1 MSYAII
7 RNTNYKIKNLNGI
20 YRHIE
25 RKNKNYSNKDINKN
39 CNIKNYSLKVPSST
53 YEKLFNSIKE
63 KYNLKGQIKNV
74 SNVACEYIITSDKD
88 FFDSIGIEK
97 TKKFFKT
104 AYSFVCNYKDLGEQY
119 ILSAKVHM
127 DEKTPHMHVVF
138 IPVIH
143 TKDKNGNDIDKIAC
157 STFWK
162 GKDSYKYLQDNFH
175 KYMQKSGFNL
185 ERGKKKGNEHLSM
198 EQLKS
203 LSNYEKMKK
212 EIEKTPIKESNNTSL
227 ELVIAENKKLV
238 RHCNSLRE
246 YCIASANTFD
256 KCLQYEKE
264 IKSLKKENL
273 KLKDKIKSL
282 NIEIKNIIFII
293 SQYFNI
299 SIKKILSILQNF
311 KLK

>member
-1 MSYAII
+1 
-7 RNTNYKIKNLNGI
+7 
-20 YRHIE
+20 
-25 RKNKNYSNKDINKN
+25 
-39 CNIKNYSLKVPSST
+39 
-53 YEKLFNSIKE
+53 
-63 KYNLKGQIKNV
+63 
-74 SNVACEYIITSDKD
+74 
-88 FFDSIGIEK
+88 
-97 TKKFFKT
+97 
-104 AYSFVCNYKDLGEQY
+104 
-119 ILSAKVHM
+119 
-127 DEKTPHMHVVF
+127 
-138 IPVIH
+138 
-143 TKDKNGNDIDKIAC
+143 
-157 STFWK
+157 
-162 GKDSYKYLQDNFH
+162 
-175 KYMQKSGFNL
+175 
-185 ERGKKKGNEHLSM
+185 M

>member
-25 RKNKNYSNKDINKN
+25 RKNTNYSNKNINKN
-39 CNIKNYSLKVPSST
+39 SNIKNYSLKVPSST

-127 DEKTPHMHVVF
+127 DEKTP
-138 IPVIH
+138 
-143 TKDKNGNDIDKIAC
+143 
-157 STFWK
+157 
-162 GKDSYKYLQDNFH
+162 
-175 KYMQKSGFNL
+175 
-185 ERGKKKGNEHLSM
+185 
-198 EQLKS
+198 
-203 LSNYEKMKK
+203 
-212 EIEKTPIKESNNTSL
+212 IKESNTTSL

-238 RHCNSLRE
+238 KHCNRLRE
-246 YCIASANTFD
+246 YCITSSNTFD

-264 IKSLKKENL
+264 IKRLKKENL

-299 SIKKILSILQNF
+299 SIKKILNILQNF